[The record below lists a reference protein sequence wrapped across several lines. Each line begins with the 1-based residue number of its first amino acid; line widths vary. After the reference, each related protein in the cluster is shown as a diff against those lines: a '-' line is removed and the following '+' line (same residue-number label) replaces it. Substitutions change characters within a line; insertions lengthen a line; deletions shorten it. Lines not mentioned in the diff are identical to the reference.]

1 MKAIFISYNQAYGE
15 EIAEVLA
22 SHGQKGF
29 TRWADVQG
37 RGTQTGI
44 PRYGNHA
51 WPEQNFSILSIVE
64 DSSVKD
70 ILATFRAMDEQTP
83 ALGLRAFVWSVE
95 ESI

>member
-1 MKAIFISYNQAYGE
+1 MKALFISYNQAYGE
-15 EIAEVLA
+15 EIADVLNT
-22 SHGQKGF
+22 HGQRGF

-51 WPEQNFSILSIVE
+51 WPEQNFAILSVVE
-64 DSSVKD
+64 DSAVQP
-70 ILATFRAMDEQTP
+70 ILKELKEMDEKTP